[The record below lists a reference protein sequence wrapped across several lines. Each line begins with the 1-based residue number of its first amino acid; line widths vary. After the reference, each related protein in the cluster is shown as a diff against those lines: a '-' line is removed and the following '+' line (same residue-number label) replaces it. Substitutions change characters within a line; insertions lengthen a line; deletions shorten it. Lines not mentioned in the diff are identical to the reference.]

1 VRAVQAGQHDDALVL
16 EADVARALGEVLD
29 DRGREDLAA
38 ARLRRYPGGDDDV
51 LAGAVSAGERAAREV
66 AGAER

>member
-1 VRAVQAGQHDDALVL
+1 LTTEDARISPPRAC
-16 EADVARALGEVLD
+16 
-29 DRGREDLAA
+29 AA
-38 ARLRRYPGGDDDV
+38 IRGDDDV